1 MKLIL
6 SLNSYFECHTTI
18 YAFFCKISFIS
29 VFFLKG
35 YSFYQATDPEIVFK
49 KFHFVLSAMSLQSL
63 FLYTHSLSLLDLHWP
78 LLFSIPF
85 SYFLSIFLE
94 FPLSV
99 LYSIVMLK
107 LDWEFCLRNNRFYQK
122 ISAYRI
128 LLQESAEKK
137 LLENISKS
145 IFFFYLLYTWLKW
158 SVILYKDAEKNRAL
172 FEVKFMGGHMWKSGQ
187 MTPKTLSKWGFWAF

>member
-1 MKLIL
+1 M
-6 SLNSYFECHTTI
+6 
-18 YAFFCKISFIS
+18 
-29 VFFLKG
+29 
-35 YSFYQATDPEIVFK
+35 
-49 KFHFVLSAMSLQSL
+49 
-63 FLYTHSLSLLDLHWP
+63 
-78 LLFSIPF
+78 FSIPF

-187 MTPKTLSKWGFWAF
+187 MTPKTLSKWGFWAFSAKILISTYWVGMIQSPDWIGYVIQEGKKVGIETLEINPYIEFGHSK